1 MSYDFLKCHSKGE
14 TWIKLWMK
22 ASRITEECENG
33 VEDFF
38 QFTERNAP
46 SLRGIFFVHVLTV
59 PMGDTN
65 L

>member
-1 MSYDFLKCHSKGE
+1 MGNMDQ
-14 TWIKLWMK
+14 TWMK